1 MAMPPFSFMWGDPAE
16 CVDQIRTMRQR
27 MAEAEKEIKARELIR
42 KRRRIRKLVKQAKA
56 RQLKGQK

>member
-1 MAMPPFSFMWGDPAE
+1 MAMPPFSFMWSDPAE
-16 CVDQIRTMRQR
+16 CVDQIRDMKHR